1 MSPRWSTE
9 IIAGFH
15 WWPAAIHFYS
25 REAEMKRA
33 KTGLH
38 DSSFTGDE
46 SPCYQHVAPMGHRNI
61 HESGQGFFVQ
71 DLYIKHLIYH
81 YRGFYLTLVD
91 TDFGKPV
98 KILLRLERLPD
109 VCEQNPILKLE
120 NAPTC
125 RLSP

>member
-1 MSPRWSTE
+1 
-9 IIAGFH
+9 
-15 WWPAAIHFYS
+15 
-25 REAEMKRA
+25 MKRA

-38 DSSFTGDE
+38 DSSFTG
-46 SPCYQHVAPMGHRNI
+46 MNHRARNMRLRWKPRNP

>member
-1 MSPRWSTE
+1 
-9 IIAGFH
+9 
-15 WWPAAIHFYS
+15 
-25 REAEMKRA
+25 
-33 KTGLH
+33 
-38 DSSFTGDE
+38 
-46 SPCYQHVAPMGHRNI
+46 MGHRNI
-61 HESGQGFFVQ
+61 HGSGQGFFVQ
-71 DLYIKHLIYH
+71 DLYIQYLIYH

-98 KILLRLERLPD
+98 KMLLRLVRLPD